1 MKHIS
6 YLFLGLVL
14 LLASCETTPEAAFMV
29 EGQMSDAAG
38 LKLHFDKTT
47 FSGTTDTKGYT
58 AIDNEGKFSL
68 SLEEHPGA
76 GVYRMRIGKK
86 KMYAVLEGSEPKLEI
101 KGTLAGIDKMDYTV
115 SGSALNDKYMALE
128 KEKTAGNISA
138 ANVSEKLKSTS
149 GLVGALFS
157 YTMFK
162 KTMNETAINSY
173 KAALANLKKEDPS
186 SPNFKDF
193 QMFVNSKDG
202 AYQQFLARER
212 IKVGKPALDI
222 RLNSPDG
229 KEYALSDLKGKVV
242 LLDFWASWCGPCRR
256 ENPNVVKI
264 YDKYN
269 KQGFE
274 VFSVSL
280 DRSNGKQRWIDAIA
294 KDDLKWPYHVSELQ
308 HWNSKDAKAYG
319 VTGIPKTFLIDKE
332 GNIAAVNPRGPALEP
347 AVKKLL

>member
-14 LLASCETTPEAAFMV
+14 LLASCATTPEGALV
-29 EGQMSDAAG
+29 VKGQMSDAAG

-47 FSGTTDTKGYT
+47 FSGTSDTKGNT
-58 AIDNEGKFSL
+58 EIDNSGNFSL
-68 SLEEHPGA
+68 VLEEHPGA
-76 GVYRMRIGKK
+76 GVYRIRIGKK
-86 KMYAVLEGSEPKLEI
+86 KIYAVLEGSEPVLEI
-101 KGTLAGIDKMDYTV
+101 NGTLAGIDKADYTI
-115 SGSALNDKYMALE
+115 SGSKMNDKYMALE
-128 KEKTAGNISA
+128 KAKVAGNISA
-138 ANVSEKLKSTS
+138 TNVSEKLSEVP

-157 YTMFK
+157 YTMFR
-162 KTMNETAINSY
+162 KTMNDEAIDSY
-173 KAALANLKKEDPS
+173 KAALENLKKENPS
-186 SPNFKDF
+186 SDNFKDF
-193 QMFVNSKDG
+193 QVFVNSKEG
-202 AYQQFLARER
+202 AYQQFMARER
-212 IKVGKPALDI
+212 IKVGKPAPDI

-256 ENPNVVKI
+256 ENPNVVKA

-280 DRSNGKQRWIDAIA
+280 DRSNGKQRWVDAIA
-294 KDDLKWPYHVSELQ
+294 KDGLKWPYHVSELQ
-308 HWNSKDAKAYG
+308 HWNSKDAKTYG
-319 VTGIPKTFLIDKE
+319 VTGIPKTFLIDRE

-347 AVKKLL
+347 ALKELL